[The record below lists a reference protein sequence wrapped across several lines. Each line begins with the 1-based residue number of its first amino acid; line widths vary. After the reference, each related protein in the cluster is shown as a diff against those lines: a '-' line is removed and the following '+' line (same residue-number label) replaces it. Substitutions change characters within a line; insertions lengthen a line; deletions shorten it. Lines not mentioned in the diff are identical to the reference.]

1 MRPRGV
7 DAATVLD
14 SALTALAAMDV
25 ALDEAELR
33 FGPRVRLMDHPVL
46 GPLTI
51 DQWRTFHWVH
61 TRHHARQIR
70 ERAR

>member
-1 MRPRGV
+1 
-7 DAATVLD
+7 
-14 SALTALAAMDV
+14 MDV

-33 FGPRVRLMDHPVL
+33 FGPSVPLMDHPVL

-61 TRHHARQIR
+61 TRHHARQIGD
-70 ERAR
+70 RAR